1 MDKQRYFCTLFDKNY
16 LLKGVVMIRTLLR
29 HCPHARVIVVCM
41 DDEAFEMLGKL
52 SILGVDLVR
61 LTDVENEELLRVKPG
76 RSIAEYCWTL
86 TASICWHALETRP
99 EIDMITYLDA
109 DLMFYSDVEPL
120 FDEIGEKS
128 VAIIEHRFMP
138 RLAHLEAYGRYNVE
152 WITFRRNDVGLA
164 CLKKW
169 RDQCIEWCF
178 ARLEDGRMGD
188 QKYLDSWPEDYPGEI
203 QVLMHKGAGIAP
215 WNFGNYTYTG
225 EGRSFFV
232 DGSPLIFYHFHQF
245 QLLTNGGYSWMNSK
259 YEGNDEIPAGIYQAY
274 ERELEA
280 EVRRV
285 RSADAGFQGG
295 FRSPAAVM
303 LRRAA
308 QVVVPIWL
316 KNGIRRLGIQ
326 MW

>member
-1 MDKQRYFCTLFDKNY
+1 MDHPRYFCTLFDKNY

-29 HCPHARVIVVCM
+29 FCPHGRIVVVCM
-41 DDEAFEMLGKL
+41 DDETHTVLGKL
-52 SILGVDLVR
+52 AIAGVDL
-61 LTDVENEELLRVKPG
+61 LTLAQVENEELLRVKPG

-86 TASICWHALETRP
+86 TASICWHILETRP
-99 EIDMITYLDA
+99 EIDLITYLDA
-109 DLMFYSDVEPL
+109 DLMFYSDIEPL
-120 FDEIGEKS
+120 FDEIGDKA

-152 WITFRRNDVGLA
+152 WVSFRRNDTGLR
-164 CLKKW
+164 CLKTW

-178 ARLEDGRMGD
+178 ARLEDGRLGD
-188 QKYLDSWPEDYPGEI
+188 QKYLDSWPADYPG
-203 QVLMHKGAGIAP
+203 QVVVLQHKGAGLAP
-215 WNFGNYTYTG
+215 WNFSNHQYRQAG
-225 EGRSFFV
+225 SQILV
-232 DGSPLIFYHFHQF
+232 DDSPLIFYHFHQF

-259 YEGNDEIPAGIYQAY
+259 YQGNDPMPDIVYQAY
-274 ERELEA
+274 ERELER
-280 EVRRV
+280 ELVRV
-285 RSADAGFQGG
+285 RAAASDFSGG

-308 QVVVPIWL
+308 QVAIPIWL

>member
-1 MDKQRYFCTLFDKNY
+1 MDQQRYFCTLFDKNY

-29 HCPHARVIVVCM
+29 HCPHARIVVVCM
-41 DDEAFEMLGKL
+41 DDETHQLLGKL
-52 SILGVDLVR
+52 AILGVDLVP
-61 LTDVENEELLRVKPG
+61 LAQVENEELLRVKPG

-86 TASICWHALETRP
+86 TASICWHVLETRA
-99 EIDMITYLDA
+99 EIDMVTYVDA

-120 FDEIGEKS
+120 FDEIGAKS

-138 RLAHLEAYGRYNVE
+138 RLAHLEAYGVFNVE
-152 WITFRRNDVGLA
+152 WITFRRSDVGLA

-188 QKYLDSWPEDYPGEI
+188 QKYLDSWPTDYPGEV
-203 QVLMHKGAGIAP
+203 QVLQHKGAGIAP
-215 WNFGNYTYTG
+215 WNFGNYQYHQ
-225 EGRSFFV
+225 EGSSFFV

-259 YEGNDEIPAGIYQAY
+259 YQGDDEIPGAVYKAY

-280 EVRRV
+280 ELVRV
-285 RSADAGFQGG
+285 RSAESSFQGG
-295 FRSPAAVM
+295 FRSPASVM
-303 LRRAA
+303 LRRAV
-308 QVVVPIWL
+308 QVAVPIWL